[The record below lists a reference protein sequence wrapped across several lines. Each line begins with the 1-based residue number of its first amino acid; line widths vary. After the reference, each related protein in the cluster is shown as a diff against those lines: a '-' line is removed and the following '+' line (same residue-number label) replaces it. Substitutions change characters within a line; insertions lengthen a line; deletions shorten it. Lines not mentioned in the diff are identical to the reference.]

1 MSNAEARRSSAP
13 SGPPGL
19 DPDAVP
25 DDAALVR
32 AAQRGD
38 REAFGRLV
46 SRHARSI
53 LGLAARMLGPAA
65 DADDVAQDTFVA
77 AYKALPGFQRESAF
91 STWLYRIAVN
101 KCRDQLRARRAGM
114 VSLDATD
121 TGGDL
126 VPEAVAADTPH
137 GELEQMELASELEKG
152 IESLPP
158 LYRESFVLRHVEG
171 LGYDEMS
178 SILGVNRDTLKM
190 RVYKARTLLAR
201 ALAHLGA
208 SSR

>member
-1 MSNAEARRSSAP
+1 MLSSGVTVAPGGVLNIEGAATKVIVGGLTNAGTINWTD
-13 SGPPGL
+13 SGRLAVVGVVHNL
-19 DPDAVP
+19 AGGVFDAQGDAVVAGHSF
-25 DDAALVR
+25 DARFLNAGTFR
-32 AAQRGD
+32 KSG
-38 REAFGRLV
+38 GT
-46 SRHARSI
+46 
-53 LGLAARMLGPAA
+53 GLTIFSA
-65 DADDVAQDTFVA
+65 DAGA
-77 AYKALPGFQRESAF
+77 AFPFDNTGLMEVLTGSVRF
-91 STWLYRIAVN
+91 
-101 KCRDQLRARRAGM
+101 
-114 VSLDATD
+114 D